1 MKSSFFYLLL
11 CIALV
16 ACNRKVAVNTST
28 LPSNS
33 KIENTSPII
42 TETPVIEKPTTV
54 PLVSTP
60 YVVSAIKKTPC
71 YGQCSAFE
79 AKFFSD
85 GRVSWY
91 GKKHTDRMGHYEAFI
106 TPEQLATIQ
115 LEVNQ
120 QKYFSL
126 AESYPVDGKMIPDL
140 PQTITS
146 VNMGKDA
153 KTIINQYDAPLALQ
167 AYEAYLIEMLE
178 KLNWIQV
185 K

>member
-1 MKSSFFYLLL
+1 MRILFLLSTLLL
-11 CIALV
+11 LM
-16 ACNRKVAVNTST
+16 ACNRKVTTST
-28 LPSNS
+28 STTLSTPEVILPTPPEEPT
-33 KIENTSPII
+33 IDPIPS
-42 TETPVIEKPTTV
+42 EPV
-54 PLVSTP
+54 VSMP

-71 YGQCSAFE
+71 YGKCPAFE

-85 GRVSWY
+85 GRVTWH
-91 GKKHTDRMGHYEAFI
+91 GKKHTERIGHYEAFI
-106 TPEQLATIQ
+106 TPEQLATLQ

-126 AESYPVDGKMIPDL
+126 AESYPMNGKMISDL

-146 VNMGKDA
+146 VNTGKTA

-167 AYEAYLIEMLE
+167 TYETYLLQVLD
-178 KLNWIQV
+178 KLNWIEI